1 MAARDAGVPTEDQ
14 ADRTHQINDAFR
26 SIIAILDMY
35 PSSTWSL
42 EEARVVRAKCSPFG
56 DTLKSVSRGHGAVER
71 AILANV
77 NHVDSLLPLVFIAR
91 VAGYDP
97 ARQSVRHSFGRA
109 ARRLQAR
116 GLIDLYTV
124 DVATATGLHGPTNY
138 RAVLCACRPGLT
150 APDGHAAQTMG
161 ELAYRPVAG

>member
-1 MAARDAGVPTEDQ
+1 VALKELNENLSRPLKVIHTDTAGQLGSFE
-14 ADRTHQINDAFR
+14 
-26 SIIAILDMY
+26 S
-35 PSSTWSL
+35 
-42 EEARVVRAKCSPFG
+42 EAVR
-56 DTLKSVSRGHGAVER
+56 
-71 AILANV
+71 LANV